1 MPDYSGLFYDNTIQI
16 TGLRSYFNFDEPA
29 GWRSTSIL
37 GSSADYMSV
46 KPWDYLATG
55 VDRQALT
62 FDGVHTIRHILSDD
76 NSKSEAPS
84 AKSVS
89 LRFMASDVS
98 QDRTQILLE
107 TGDGRNGLNIYLQ
120 GDQLVVGAWNK
131 GVWSSFLT
139 RQMPDDGVW
148 HNVSFSYEADGEFRA
163 YLDGVMFG
171 ESDVG
176 QFDPFASY
184 VTLGGTS
191 GGTKIEGGQLSGSNR
206 FAGQIDEL
214 VIFDRVITAEEVGA
228 MAAQTPLTV
237 TGTPDADE
245 LAGTDADEIID
256 ALAGNDWVR
265 AEGGDDTVEGGEGN
279 DRLEGGS
286 GRDYLSGDAGNDHL
300 LGGSESDQLEGGDGY
315 DILRGQTGD
324 DSLNGGA
331 SSDRL
336 IGGSGNDELRGGD
349 DNDELI
355 GDSGNDLLDGGAG
368 DADTAVYASVMS
380 DYELSVEN
388 DATFIFSLGTDEG
401 LDELKDIE
409 RIQFTDG
416 VMVFNDDA
424 HQWEMEDTS
433 PGSGGDPDQ
442 DDPGFELTDGAS
454 PSVGINL
461 ANIND
466 FNGQGAFLDLM
477 RTARSWGSIDDSNQR
492 NNGDQDGILSF
503 DENGWVTSIDAP
515 DVIAYYTPIMTDID
529 GFGTPFEAGR
539 YVVRYEGEGTLGIDA
554 SFGSGSSG
562 EIVVVENEP
571 GRMVFDY
578 TPGEGNV
585 RLLVA
590 DLSDDPSD
598 YVRNI
603 EVVWETY
610 EPLLDQ
616 GEVFAPAFLDSLSG
630 FNSIRFMN
638 WMNINE
644 ESANWGAEGAPF
656 RAPDVDDLLSADH
669 FSFSRPALQNGVEG
683 ISVEL
688 MVELANK
695 TGTDP
700 WFTIPFGAT
709 NAYIEAFGTHV
720 RDNLDP
726 ELKAYFEYGN
736 EVWNWGFASTYQAFE
751 LGQQLFGED
760 TWNPGQQYYAVDSA
774 RMSHVLQT
782 LWGQDPDDQ
791 LITVLSKQTRDSSAL
806 LDLMMQT
813 PDFVALGNDVPEQFA
828 DIAGLSPD
836 QVGFDALGITSYFHT
851 DLSDN
856 RDEIMAMVAN
866 DTDEEWAAVIDRMI
880 NGEDGLMQ
888 RAAQDWAAIA
898 EDARA
903 YGLQLVG
910 YEGNQHVGPA
920 GNDPDYQAFLNA
932 LFERPEMAG
941 LLNAMLETWQSVGGG
956 QLEVFQDVGIS
967 AAGRWGLRTHQ
978 LDENTA
984 MLDAVT
990 TFSEANGM
998 WWGDERDTLVFEDE
1012 MVVIS
1017 RDGDTQL
1024 EGGNRDD
1031 LFLIRNSS
1039 VAFISAGDGEDTVIV
1054 DGNAADFVYS
1064 ATSLEGNG
1072 YQIELLGVERL
1083 AFNDSN
1089 VTFGGEFIV

>member
-1 MPDYSGLFYDNTIQI
+1 MPDYSDLFYDNTIQI
-16 TGLRSYFNFDEPA
+16 AGLRSYFNFDEPA

-55 VDRQALT
+55 VGRQALT
-62 FDGVHTIRHILSDD
+62 FDGAQTIRHIISHDG
-76 NSKSEAPS
+76 SKSEAPT

-98 QDRTQILLE
+98 PDRTQILLE

-171 ESDVG
+171 EGDVG

-214 VIFDRVITAEEVGA
+214 VIFDRAITAEEVGA
-228 MAAQTPLTV
+228 MADQTPLTM

-245 LAGTDADEIID
+245 LTGTDADEIID
-256 ALAGNDWVR
+256 ALTGNDWVR

-300 LGGSESDQLEGGDGY
+300 LGGAESDHLEGGDGY
-315 DILRGQTGD
+315 DILRGQAGD

-349 DNDELI
+349 DNDELT
-355 GDSGNDLLDGGAG
+355 GDSGDDLLDGGAG
-368 DADTAVYASVMS
+368 DADTAVYASVMA
-380 DYELSVEN
+380 DYELIVEN
-388 DATFIFSLGTDEG
+388 DATFILSLGTDEG
-401 LDELKDIE
+401 HDELKDIE
-409 RIQFTDG
+409 RIQFADG

-424 HQWEMEDTS
+424 HHWEMEDTS
-433 PGSGGDPDQ
+433 SGSGGDPDL

-529 GFGTPFEAGR
+529 GFGDSFEAGR
-539 YVVRYEGEGTLGIDA
+539 YVVRYEGEGTLGIDT

-562 EIVVVENEP
+562 EVVVVENEP

-585 RLLVA
+585 RLFVA

-616 GEVFAPAFLDSLSG
+616 GEVFAPTFLDSLSG

-644 ESANWGAEGAPF
+644 ESANWGAAGAPF
-656 RAPDVDDLLSADH
+656 RSPDADDLLAADH

-709 NAYIEAFGTHV
+709 NAYIEAFGAHV
-720 RDNLDP
+720 RANLDP

-751 LGQQLFGED
+751 LGRQLFGED
-760 TWNPGQQYYAVDSA
+760 SWNPGQQYYAVDSA

-782 LWGQDPDDQ
+782 LWGEDPDDQ

-888 RAAQDWAAIA
+888 RAAQDWATIA

-920 GNDPDYQAFLNA
+920 GSDPDYQAFLNA
-932 LFERPEMAG
+932 LYERPEMG
-941 LLNAMLETWQSVGGG
+941 ELLTTMLETWRSVGGG
-956 QLEVFQDVGIS
+956 QLEVFQDIGIS
-967 AAGRWGLRTHQ
+967 VAGRWGLRTHQ

-990 TFSEANGM
+990 NFSESNGM
-998 WWGDERDTLVFEDE
+998 WWGDERDTLVFEDA

-1024 EGGNRDD
+1024 DGGNRDD

-1083 AFNDSN
+1083 VFNDGN
-1089 VTFGGEFIV
+1089 VTFGGDLIV